1 MVVGAMCAITGV
13 MTISLPVP
21 VIVSNFSRF
30 YTHTQAQSKLPKK
43 RRRVLPVE
51 AVRPKTMGA
60 AGGPFSP
67 NTPHPFA
74 GRGFPNSAHDI
85 HLHGSGIRSD
95 LLKKVSGTTINPKG
109 RVPYRDGEPVERESL
124 FPSYSHIQAR
134 IEPSLLYDFPTPHSV
149 GNSTN
154 IQSANVPN
162 PSEPKQVTLTSPAD
176 QIISPI
182 AAMPINVAKTSDVKT
197 NKSPKN
203 YCGNSVSVVDKNPEI
218 QKNYPIYPEDFNDV
232 GNSHH
237 LEELL
242 GVQKTLA
249 ITPPRLS
256 TGSTER
262 PEQTN
267 EQSHLTG
274 SRNPKYTRSR
284 I

>member
-67 NTPHPFA
+67 TTPHSFA

-85 HLHGSGIRSD
+85 HLHGSGVQSD
-95 LLKKVSGTTINPKG
+95 LLKKVSGTNINPKR
-109 RVPYRDGEPVERESL
+109 RVPYLDGEPMERESL

-134 IEPSLLYDFPTPHSV
+134 VEPSLLYDFPTPNSV

-162 PSEPKQVTLTSPAD
+162 PSESKQITSTSPASEVN
-176 QIISPI
+176 SPM
-182 AAMPINVAKTSDVKT
+182 AAIPVNVAKTSDVKT
-197 NKSPKN
+197 SKSPKN
-203 YCGNSVSVVDKNPEI
+203 YCGNSVSVIDKNLEL
-218 QKNYPIYPEDFNDV
+218 QKSHPFHPEDFSEV
-232 GNSHH
+232 GNAHH
-237 LEELL
+237 MEELL

-267 EQSHLTG
+267 EQSNLTG

>member
-51 AVRPKTMGA
+51 AVRPKMMGA
-60 AGGPFSP
+60 VSGPFSP
-67 NTPHPFA
+67 NTPHSFV

-85 HLHGSGIRSD
+85 HVHGFGVQRD
-95 LLKKVSGTTINPKG
+95 LLKKGSGTNINLKG
-109 RVPYRDGEPVERESL
+109 RVPYRDCEPVERESL

-134 IEPSLLYDFPTPHSV
+134 VEPSLLYDFPTPNSV

-162 PSEPKQVTLTSPAD
+162 PSESKQITSTSSAD
-176 QIISPI
+176 QITSPV
-182 AAMPINVAKTSDVKT
+182 AAIPVNVAKALDVKSC
-197 NKSPKN
+197 KSPN
-203 YCGNSVSVVDKNPEI
+203 SYCSNSVSLVDKNLEV
-218 QKNYPIYPEDFNDV
+218 QKSHTFYPEDMNEV

-242 GVQKTLA
+242 GIQRTLA

-256 TGSTER
+256 IGSTER
-262 PEQTN
+262 PEQTVDH
-267 EQSHLTG
+267 SSLTG
-274 SRNPKYTRSR
+274 SRNPKYTRSK